1 MSKICSWCNLTESE
15 KKYLL
20 VDSRYWNVFLADK
33 QDYIGRCILVLN
45 RHCESLSKLK
55 SEEWT
60 ELKSLIERLE
70 IAITSSLGQICII
83 GVA

>member
-1 MSKICSWCNLTESE
+1 MSKICRWCNLTESE

-55 SEEWT
+55 SEGWT

-70 IAITSSLGQICII
+70 LQLLPRLVQICII